1 MATSNYPE
9 PTTRTANHPRVP
21 TARDIMQTSLT
32 TLHPEQPI
40 FEAMRILIKH
50 RISGAPV
57 LAADGSLVGTCSE
70 LDCLRILAS
79 GEYYRDDHQEE
90 GTVGSIMRTTFESVT
105 PQVDIYTLARLF
117 VAHGVRRLPVLE
129 EGELI
134 GQLSRRDVLRA
145 MDALGQSRVARRRY
159 PDYREP
165 SSRVG
170 ARRSS

>member
-1 MATSNYPE
+1 MATSNHSG
-9 PTTRTANHPRVP
+9 PTERLASHPRVP

-57 LAADGSLVGTCSE
+57 LDADGKLVGTCSE

-90 GTVGSIMRTTFESVT
+90 GTVGSIMRTSFESVA
-105 PQVDIYTLARLF
+105 PSVDIYTLARLF
-117 VAHGVRRLPVLE
+117 VACGVRRLPVLE
-129 EGELI
+129 GGELI
-134 GQLSRRDVLRA
+134 GQLSRRDVLQA
-145 MDALGQSRVARRRY
+145 MEAFGQSRVARRRY

-165 SSRVG
+165 SSEVG
-170 ARRSS
+170 ARRSP